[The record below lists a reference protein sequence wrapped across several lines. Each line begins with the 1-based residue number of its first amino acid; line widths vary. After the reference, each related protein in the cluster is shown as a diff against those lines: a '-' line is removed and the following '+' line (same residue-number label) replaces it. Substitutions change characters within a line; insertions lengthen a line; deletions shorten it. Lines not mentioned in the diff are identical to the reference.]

1 MFKGIRL
8 ALLALILSINHANAS
23 IPLPS
28 GEMPFKVDTKNRKM
42 LVCNYFG
49 LELQKQGRSGQ
60 YNGSISRRM
69 IGNDLIYCLIVFIN
83 EHPNGYVSQVFYS
96 VTGNT
101 SNGTWEA
108 KMER

>member
-1 MFKGIRL
+1 
-8 ALLALILSINHANAS
+8 
-23 IPLPS
+23 
-28 GEMPFKVDTKNRKM
+28 
-42 LVCNYFG
+42 
-49 LELQKQGRSGQ
+49 
-60 YNGSISRRM
+60 M